1 MTGAAAKSE
10 VRRCAAAA
18 RDAAHATV
26 DDAVAQ
32 RHLAEALRPFAGRSL
47 SGYLP
52 IRSEIDPRPVM
63 AAWNGPVGVPEVVA
77 PATPLRFL
85 LWHRDVVLAPGTL
98 GVHVPD
104 DAAGALDEVV
114 PEVLIV
120 PLLAFDAAGHRLGYG
135 GGFYDRTLAAL
146 RARVSDRDRT
156 RGRATAIGFAYAA
169 QEVAPLPAEP
179 TDAPLDA
186 IVTEAGIRWFG

>member
-1 MTGAAAKSE
+1 MTGAATKAE
-10 VRRCAAAA
+10 IRRRAAAA

-52 IRSEIDPRPVM
+52 IRSEMDPRPVM
-63 AAWNGPVGVPEVVA
+63 AGWDGPVGVPKVVA
-77 PATPLRFL
+77 PATALRFL
-85 LWHRDVVLAPGTL
+85 PWHPDVALAPGAL

-104 DAAGALDEVV
+104 EAAGALDEVA

-120 PLLAFDAAGHRLGYG
+120 PMLAFDAAGHRLGYG

-146 RARVSDRDRT
+146 RAKGT
-156 RGRATAIGFAYAA
+156 ATAIGFAYAA